1 MSIIHASKEPIN
13 AQFNKIPYQSKP
25 ELQKLIK
32 SLATIFTTS
41 SKSLIQTH
49 QIIANSQTNAGG
61 AARLASWHNELRESI
76 DSFRKRFGRL
86 LGDLRYF
93 LQTGPQEQADL
104 ESISSNLKNNDGSS
118 HPGYLLK
125 KELQELISIVDNSIV
140 TTASMS
146 YQRNGPTEI
155 PSINTS
161 LGTINGFSRGGGIQ
175 QQSPGRIVVNVSN
188 DRILNNSSGTPRVNN
203 HSFEN
208 LNGEVGASSRRI
220 SSLNK
225 SGRRRGSIRSKVVV
239 ESVQSRGNSID
250 SNSSKVRRYK
260 DESMNNAFDG
270 SVTKKPPQAPG
281 RTPIKIGNKLVERVE
296 VIQETPKSVRGNQSS
311 RNSMTKTKVE
321 KEVVSST
328 KLSGS
333 KIKTNFTP
341 FGRSGDKRRRNSLS
355 RSQVSVE
362 KVENSEKKSSV
373 LEPVINLQP
382 IQPPS
387 QKKNKRRDSLSKNSG
402 SKRKR
407 RGSSSKKGK
416 QSSRRKENN
425 KENSVEFS
433 GIGSRLNITDVS
445 NRTTHV
451 QTGIQ
456 TPLEDDR
463 FRAKVVCGEY
473 VKIIF

>member
-362 KVENSEKKSSV
+362 KVENSEKKV
-373 LEPVINLQP
+373 Q
-382 IQPPS
+382 
-387 QKKNKRRDSLSKNSG
+387 SLNRLLIFNRFNPQA
-402 SKRKR
+402 RKR
-407 RGSSSKKGK
+407 IKEETVLVKIPEVREKGEEVVAKKANKVQEG
-416 QSSRRKENN
+416 RKIIKKTLLNFRVLDQD
-425 KENSVEFS
+425 SISLMFQ
-433 GIGSRLNITDVS
+433 IARLTSRLEFKHHLKTIDS
-445 NRTTHV
+445 E
-451 QTGIQ
+451 Q
-456 TPLEDDR
+456 
-463 FRAKVVCGEY
+463 K
-473 VKIIF
+473 